1 MMMHIGLPGT
11 GSGPVAAVAEPSPR
25 RLLHG
30 QHALMAV
37 IAGVTWLALVGGVL
51 SAYILSG
58 AGGGPSSHYTP
69 AWSAY
74 DMREAVSTSYGL
86 VVVTDA
92 EQTPSSD
99 LVEVHVS
106 MVAENKLDGP
116 ADAPRIEDVRLIN
129 TQGVEASLKPGAWSG
144 PAVLAA
150 HSSATIDI
158 TYEAR
163 KDMGLL
169 WLEYREP
176 VANYPLRFSLGVE
189 RAPLPAA
196 AVGPGDVQ

>member
-1 MMMHIGLPGT
+1 MHIALPGA
-11 GSGPVAAVAEPSPR
+11 GSGPVSALAEASPR
-25 RLLHG
+25 SLLDGQYVRL
-30 QHALMAV
+30 AV

-51 SAYILSG
+51 STYILSG
-58 AGGGPSSHYTP
+58 AGGGPSRHYTP
-69 AWSAY
+69 AFAAY
-74 DMREAVSTSYGL
+74 DMREVVSTSYGL

-92 EQTPSSD
+92 EQTPTSD

-116 ADAPRIEDVRLIN
+116 ADAPRIEDLRLIN
-129 TQGVEASLKPGAWSG
+129 TQGVEARPKPGAWSG

-150 HSSATIDI
+150 HSSATIDV

-176 VANYPLRFSLGVE
+176 VASYPLRFSLGVE